1 MFATLL
7 AVVVALVLGHLVPPL
22 AAAVRQY
29 GWFGQWMRWLDG
41 RFPGD
46 GFWRGPFGVVLALV
60 PPLLAVGLFQLA
72 LRDSVYGVPALV
84 FGIAVLFYAWGPRDL
99 DVDVDA
105 VAAATDPVERHDAA
119 ARLWPPGEPVS
130 LSGGAL
136 VGAVFRNARR
146 RWFGVLF
153 WFLLLGPFGVAAY
166 RLLAQAVQGPQAARL
181 SGASHEGGSRALA
194 VLEWPV
200 AQLMALSMALV
211 GNFDTVF
218 SAWRRAAG
226 NRWALELDF
235 LGEAARAGVGMELGE
250 EAEEAREAGLV
261 PIDERFPELRDA
273 MSVVWRMLL
282 LWMAVLA
289 LMIIAGWVG

>member
-1 MFATLL
+1 MFTTLV
-7 AVVVALVLGHLVPPL
+7 AVIAALVLGHLAPAVM
-22 AAAVRQY
+22 AAMRDWH
-29 GWFGQWMRWLDG
+29 WFGRWLAWLQAQGGWARG
-41 RFPGD
+41 RFGLLPALLPLLLPVALLQWLLGERLY
-46 GFWRGPFGVVLALV
+46 GLPSLLYGIVVL
-60 PPLLAVGLFQLA
+60 
-72 LRDSVYGVPALV
+72 
-84 FGIAVLFYAWGPRDL
+84 VLCWGPRDL
-99 DVDVDA
+99 DRDVEAVIDADDAGSRAQATAHLRAAGGSMREDVASLVDA
-105 VAAATDPVERHDAA
+105 VMFN
-119 ARLWPPGEPVS
+119 
-130 LSGGAL
+130 AL
-136 VGAVFRNARR
+136 R
-146 RWFGVLF
+146 RWFAPLF
-153 WFLLLGPFGVAAY
+153 WFLLLGPFGVVAY

>member
-1 MFATLL
+1 MFTTLV
-7 AVVVALVLGHLVPPL
+7 AVIAALVLGHLAP
-22 AAAVRQY
+22 AMMA
-29 GWFGQWMRWLDG
+29 
-41 RFPGD
+41 
-46 GFWRGPFGVVLALV
+46 
-60 PPLLAVGLFQLA
+60 A
-72 LRDSVYGVPALV
+72 LRDWRWFGRWLAWLQAQGEWTNGRLGLLPALLPLLLPV
-84 FGIAVLFYAWGPRDL
+84 AVLQWLLGDRLYGLPSLLFGIVMLVLCWGPRDL
-99 DVDVDA
+99 DRDVEAVIDADDAGSRAQATAHLRTAGGSMREDLLSLVDA
-105 VAAATDPVERHDAA
+105 VMFN
-119 ARLWPPGEPVS
+119 
-130 LSGGAL
+130 AL
-136 VGAVFRNARR
+136 R
-146 RWFGVLF
+146 RWFAPLF
-153 WFLLLGPFGVAAY
+153 WFLLLGPFGVVGY
-166 RLLAQAVQGPQAARL
+166 RLLAQAVQGPQAVQL
-181 SGASHEGGSRALA
+181 SAASHEGGSRALA
-194 VLEWPV
+194 LLEWPV

-282 LWMAVLA
+282 LWMVLLA

>member
-1 MFATLL
+1 MFTTLV
-7 AVVVALVLGHLVPPL
+7 AVIAALVLGHLAPAVM
-22 AAAVRQY
+22 AAMRDWR
-29 GWFGQWMRWLDG
+29 WFGRWLAWLQAQGGWARG
-41 RFPGD
+41 RLGLLP
-46 GFWRGPFGVVLALV
+46 ALV
-60 PPLLAVGLFQLA
+60 PLLLLVALLQWLLDERLYGLPSL
-72 LRDSVYGVPALV
+72 LYGT
-84 FGIAVLFYAWGPRDL
+84 AVLVLCWGPRDL
-99 DVDVDA
+99 DRDVEAVIDADDASGRAQATAHLRSAGGSMREDVASLVDA
-105 VAAATDPVERHDAA
+105 VMFN
-119 ARLWPPGEPVS
+119 
-130 LSGGAL
+130 AL
-136 VGAVFRNARR
+136 R
-146 RWFGVLF
+146 RWFAPLF

-166 RLLAQAVQGPQAARL
+166 RLLAQAVQGPQAVHV
-181 SGASHEGGSRALA
+181 SGASHEGGRRALA

-226 NRWALELDF
+226 NRWALELGF

>member
-1 MFATLL
+1 MFTTLV
-7 AVVVALVLGHLVPPL
+7 AVIAALVLGHLAPAVM
-22 AAAVRQY
+22 AAMRDWH
-29 GWFGQWMRWLDG
+29 WFGRWLAWLQAQGGWARG
-41 RFPGD
+41 RFGLLP
-46 GFWRGPFGVVLALV
+46 ALV
-60 PPLLAVGLFQLA
+60 PLLLPVALLQWLLDERLYGLPSL
-72 LRDSVYGVPALV
+72 LYGIVVLV
-84 FGIAVLFYAWGPRDL
+84 LCWGPRDL
-99 DVDVDA
+99 DRDVEAVIDADDAGSRAQATAHLRAAGGSMREDAASLVDA
-105 VAAATDPVERHDAA
+105 VMFN
-119 ARLWPPGEPVS
+119 
-130 LSGGAL
+130 AL
-136 VGAVFRNARR
+136 R
-146 RWFGVLF
+146 RWFAPLF

>member
-1 MFATLL
+1 
-7 AVVVALVLGHLVPPL
+7 P
-22 AAAVRQY
+22 
-29 GWFGQWMRWLDG
+29 
-41 RFPGD
+41 
-46 GFWRGPFGVVLALV
+46 
-60 PPLLAVGLFQLA
+60 
-72 LRDSVYGVPALV
+72 
-84 FGIAVLFYAWGPRDL
+84 
-99 DVDVDA
+99 
-105 VAAATDPVERHDAA
+105 
-119 ARLWPPGEPVS
+119 
-130 LSGGAL
+130 
-136 VGAVFRNARR
+136 
-146 RWFGVLF
+146 LF

-289 LMIIAGWVG
+289 LMIIAGWVGCSLRCGASPASAMKRRFQPGASGVNGYQGMLRAIRTMQAGRCRFVRRATAHGEVAAQTRLFSPAPAG

>member
-1 MFATLL
+1 MFTTLV
-7 AVVVALVLGHLVPPL
+7 AVIAALVLGHLAPAVM
-22 AAAVRQY
+22 AAMRDWR
-29 GWFGQWMRWLDG
+29 WFGRWLAWLQAQGGWARG
-41 RFPGD
+41 RFGLLP
-46 GFWRGPFGVVLALV
+46 ALV
-60 PPLLAVGLFQLA
+60 PLLLPVALLQWLLDERLYGLPSL
-72 LRDSVYGVPALV
+72 LYGT
-84 FGIAVLFYAWGPRDL
+84 AVLVLCWGPRDL
-99 DVDVDA
+99 DRDVEAVIDADDASGRAQATAHLRSAGGSMREDVASLVDA
-105 VAAATDPVERHDAA
+105 VMFN
-119 ARLWPPGEPVS
+119 
-130 LSGGAL
+130 AL
-136 VGAVFRNARR
+136 R
-146 RWFGVLF
+146 RWFAPLF
-153 WFLLLGPFGVAAY
+153 WFLLLGPFGVVAY
-166 RLLAQAVQGPQAARL
+166 RLLAQAVQGPQAAHV
-181 SGASHEGGSRALA
+181 SGASHEGGRRALA

>member
-1 MFATLL
+1 MFTTLV
-7 AVVVALVLGHLVPPL
+7 AVIAALVLGHLAPAVM
-22 AAAVRQY
+22 AAMRDWH
-29 GWFGQWMRWLDG
+29 WFGRWLAWLQAQGGWARG
-41 RFPGD
+41 RFGLLP
-46 GFWRGPFGVVLALV
+46 ALV
-60 PPLLAVGLFQLA
+60 PLLLPVALLQWLLDERLYGLPSL
-72 LRDSVYGVPALV
+72 LYGIVVLV
-84 FGIAVLFYAWGPRDL
+84 LCWGPRDL
-99 DVDVDA
+99 DRDVEAVIDADDAGSRAQATAHLRAAGGSMREDAASLVDA
-105 VAAATDPVERHDAA
+105 VMFN
-119 ARLWPPGEPVS
+119 
-130 LSGGAL
+130 AL
-136 VGAVFRNARR
+136 R
-146 RWFGVLF
+146 RWFAPLF
-153 WFLLLGPFGVAAY
+153 SFLLLGPFGVAAY